1 MSHELWMEVMDGLD
15 EESLELSK
23 YFTHQLLHN
32 PRHLLFT
39 LSRYKAAAKMLPRY
53 RDCAVLELGCNEGLG
68 TLILAENATSVMG
81 VDFDQAGIEWAQK
94 NLKNDKLSF
103 VSDDFLGKE
112 YGSHDAVISL
122 DVIEHISPD
131 EEARFFA
138 TVMDNIAPDGICVIG
153 TPNDT
158 ASAYAS
164 PESQKGHIN
173 MYTAERLYKA
183 ASIYFNNVFFFGMND
198 EVLHTGFDPMCH
210 YLMVLACNP
219 R

>member
-1 MSHELWMEVMDGLD
+1 MSHELWMEVMDGLAD
-15 EESLELSK
+15 ESLELSK
-23 YFTHQLLHN
+23 YFTHQVLRN

-39 LSRYKAAAKMLPRY
+39 LSRYKSAARMLPRY

-68 TLILAENATSVMG
+68 SLILSENATAFTG
-81 VDFDQAGIEWAQK
+81 VDFDAPGIEWAQK
-94 NLKNDKLSF
+94 NLAGKTRTFIN
-103 VSDDFLGKE
+103 DDFLGKT
-112 YGSHDAVISL
+112 YGTFDAVISL

-131 EEARFFA
+131 DEGRFFDTLTA
-138 TVMDNIAPDGICVIG
+138 NLAEDGVCVIG
-153 TPNDT
+153 TPNDA
-158 ASAYAS
+158 ASQYAS

-183 ASIYFNNVFFFGMND
+183 AATRFCNVFSFGMND
-198 EVLHTGFDPMCH
+198 EMLHTGFDPMCH

>member
-68 TLILAENATSVMG
+68 TLILAENATSVTG

-112 YGSHDAVISL
+112 YGTYDAVISL

-131 EEARFFA
+131 DEARFFA
-138 TVMDNIAPDGICVIG
+138 TVMDNIAPGARHRHRGRVRSVRPRRHSRRG
-153 TPNDT
+153 
-158 ASAYAS
+158 SL
-164 PESQKGHIN
+164 PEPGHC
-173 MYTAERLYKA
+173 RPA
-183 ASIYFNNVFFFGMND
+183 AWSYCAHRRSRRA
-198 EVLHTGFDPMCH
+198 VL
-210 YLMVLACNP
+210 
-219 R
+219 

>member
-112 YGSHDAVISL
+112 YGTYDAVDRKS
-122 DVIEHISPD
+122 V
-131 EEARFFA
+131 
-138 TVMDNIAPDGICVIG
+138 V
-153 TPNDT
+153 
-158 ASAYAS
+158 
-164 PESQKGHIN
+164 
-173 MYTAERLYKA
+173 
-183 ASIYFNNVFFFGMND
+183 
-198 EVLHTGFDPMCH
+198 
-210 YLMVLACNP
+210 
-219 R
+219 